1 MGVEYEVKFRAD
13 GEIRSSVYTTFPAR
27 WQKISMETT
36 YYDTPDAALS
46 RLRWTLRRRF
56 ENGEAVC
63 TMKTPEVG
71 GLRGEWEVRCDRI
84 EEATPA
90 LCKLGAPDELMAL
103 SKKGLKP
110 TCGARFTRLA
120 ALVKAEGC
128 TLEIAL
134 DRGVLLGGGK
144 EIPLSEA
151 EVELEEGS
159 EDAAR
164 AFAEA
169 IAADFGLVPEPKSK
183 VQRALELVKPSP

>member
-1 MGVEYEVKFRAD
+1 MGREFELKYRAED
-13 GEIRSSVYTTFPAR
+13 AQLEALKAAFSGFHA
-27 WQKISMETT
+27 ISMETT
-36 YYDTPDAALS
+36 YYDTPDGDLGA
-46 RLRWTLRRRF
+46 LRWTLRRRF

-103 SKKGLKP
+103 AQKGLKP

-151 EVELEEGS
+151 EVELKEGS

-183 VQRALELVKPSP
+183 VQRAMELANSK